1 VTESSPPGTGAV
13 VRPHSLSERDFAAL
27 ARGGG
32 GVGAVRALV
41 AARRSR
47 TLLLLRFVVGADASA
62 REAFEVLAEVQR
74 VAPDAV
80 ERVLDHPAV
89 SAWAT
94 RTAVALARGSGARP
108 AELAH
113 IAAAAA
119 LRAGLDV
126 SLDFPASR
134 GFALPSLGIV
144 DRPVSGVSPVDRLVW
159 RPTPEIAVGDGV
171 VFQLDRWNGV
181 PEALQVDPRVDVG
194 RWRDAIAEGW
204 ELLARRH
211 SEVAREFAAAVAVL
225 TPLRSAEGG
234 MSSATLADAFG
245 CVFLSLGPDARSVA
259 VTLAHELQHTKLVA
273 VMDLFPLLRPDPGER
288 FYAPWRDDPRPL
300 AGLLHGT
307 YAHLGVAGFWRR
319 ERDHDPEGSDVGA
332 HVEFARWRAAALDTT
347 ATMLGSGRLTAT
359 GRRFVTGM
367 AEVLVGWAAEP
378 VPPAALEVARAL
390 ADEHRRLATAQ

>member
-1 VTESSPPGTGAV
+1 VT
-13 VRPHSLSERDFAAL
+13 RPHSLSGAEFAAL

-41 AARRSR
+41 ASRRSR
-47 TLLLLRFVVGADASA
+47 TLLLLRFVVGADDSA
-62 REAFEVLAEVQR
+62 REAFEVLTAAQR

-80 ERVLDHPAV
+80 RRVLDHPAV

-94 RTAVALARGSGARP
+94 RTAVALSRGGRARP

-113 IAAAAA
+113 VAAAAA

-126 SLDFPASR
+126 ALEFPAAD
-134 GFALPSLGIV
+134 GFSLPSLGIV
-144 DRPVSGVSPVDRLVW
+144 DRPVSGRVGVDRLVW

-171 VFQLDRWNGV
+171 VFQVDRWTGV
-181 PEALQVDPRVDVG
+181 PEALQVEPRVDLG
-194 RWRDAIAEGW
+194 RWRERITAGW

-211 SEVAREFAAAVAVL
+211 SAVAREFAAAVTVL
-225 TPLRSAEGG
+225 TPLRSAAGG
-234 MSSATLADAFG
+234 TSSATLADAFG

-273 VMDLFPLLRPDPGER
+273 LMDLFPLLRPDPGER

-319 ERDHDPEGSDVGA
+319 ERDHEPSG
-332 HVEFARWRAAALDTT
+332 HVEFARWRAAALDAT

-359 GRRFVTGM
+359 GREFVTGM
-367 AEVLVGWAAEP
+367 AEVLAGWAAEP
-378 VPPAALEVARAL
+378 VPAAALERARAL
-390 ADEHRRLATAQ
+390 ADEHRRLATAP